1 MNRNL
6 KIGLISVGAILLVVG
21 GVVWYRRMRIT
32 SGNKEK
38 DTRKVKLFRTSNAQA
53 EEVVTDAEQI
63 L

>member
-38 DTRKVKLFRTSNAQA
+38 DTRKIKLFRTSNAQA
-53 EEVVTDAEQI
+53 EEVVNEAEEI

>member
-32 SGNKEK
+32 SGHKEK
-38 DTRKVKLFRTSNAQA
+38 DTRRVKLFRTSNAQA
-53 EEVVTDAEQI
+53 EEVVNDAEEI

>member
-1 MNRNL
+1 MNKNA
-6 KIGLISVGAILLVVG
+6 KIGLISVGAILLIIG
-21 GVVWYRRMRIT
+21 GVVWYRRYRIT

>member
-38 DTRKVKLFRTSNAQA
+38 DTRRVKLFRTSNAQA
-53 EEVVTDAEQI
+53 EVVGNEAEEI

>member
-38 DTRKVKLFRTSNAQA
+38 DTRRVKLFRTSNAQA
-53 EEVVTDAEQI
+53 EEVVNDAEEI

>member
-1 MNRNL
+1 MNRNV
-6 KIGLISVGAILLVVG
+6 KIGLISVGAILLVIG
-21 GVVWYRRMRIT
+21 GVVWYRRYRIT
-32 SGNKEK
+32 SGNAEK

>member
-1 MNRNL
+1 MNKNV
-6 KIGLISVGAILLVVG
+6 KIGLISVGAILLIVG